1 MKKFFAY
8 LINALSIMGESEMLS
23 MGYGTEK

>member
-1 MKKFFAY
+1 MKKLLVY

-23 MGYGTEK
+23 MGYESER

>member
-1 MKKFFAY
+1 MKKLLVY

-23 MGYGTEK
+23 MGYGSER

>member
-8 LINALSIMGESEMLS
+8 LISALSVMGESEMLS
-23 MGYGTEK
+23 MGYGSER